1 VIEVW
6 RLVRRSFCPAP
17 ASAFTGDGAAIAGG
31 RWNRKG
37 TRVAYASSSRSLA
50 ILEILATID
59 RADAP
64 TDYAFASATMEEA
77 DVAQLPSLPSDWR
90 SAVRCAATTEI
101 GERFVADATALALA
115 VPSVIVPQE
124 SNYVINPLHRQ
135 FGAITISKAFE
146 PFAFDERI
154 FTSVSP

>member
-6 RLVRRSFCPAP
+6 RLVRLQFCPTP
-17 ASAFTGDGAAIAGG
+17 AAAFSGEGAAVAGG

-37 TRVAYASSSRSLA
+37 TRVAYASWSRSLA
-50 ILEILATID
+50 ILEILATVD

-64 TDYAFASATMEEA
+64 LDYAFASAMLDENDIGRA
-77 DVAQLPSLPSDWR
+77 PSLPSGWR
-90 SAVRCAATTEI
+90 GPARSEATVEV
-101 GERFVADATALALA
+101 GEGFIAGGKALALA

-124 SNYVINPLHRQ
+124 LNYMINPLHGK
-135 FGAITISKAFE
+135 FNAIKLGPSLE

-154 FTSVSP
+154 FA